1 MNASK
6 DIQVNN
12 QIVIIMWTEL
22 VADYRCECFQG
33 IQVNNQIVVI
43 ILWTDLVADH
53 RCECF
58 PGNSGK

>member
-1 MNASK
+1 MNASQ

-22 VADYRCECFQG
+22 VANYRCECFHG

-43 ILWTDLVADH
+43 ILWTDLVADYG
-53 RCECF
+53 CEYF
-58 PGNSGK
+58 PGYSGK